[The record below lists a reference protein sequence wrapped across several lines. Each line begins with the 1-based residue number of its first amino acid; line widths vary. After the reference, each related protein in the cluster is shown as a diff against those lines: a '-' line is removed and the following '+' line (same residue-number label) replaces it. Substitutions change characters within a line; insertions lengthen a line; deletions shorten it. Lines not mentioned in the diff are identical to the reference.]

1 MVFRKILAVLTG
13 IVLGMLVIGLI
24 EALGHRLFPVPQE
37 VNQTYENQDTETL
50 LALISPKMLLFVL
63 LAYISGSFVAGL
75 FTAWIGRS
83 KELSLITGLVLM
95 LGGAITV
102 FMIPHPV
109 WFILVSLSVYIP
121 FSWLGGW
128 LILKFFPETPENL

>member
-37 VNQTYENQDTETL
+37 VTQAYENQDTEAL

-63 LAYISGSFVAGL
+63 LAYVAGSFVAGIVS
-75 FTAWIGRS
+75 AWIGRS
-83 KELSLITGLVLM
+83 KDLSLIAGVVLM

-102 FMIPHPV
+102 FMIPHPL
-109 WFILVSLSVYIP
+109 WFIVISLSVYIP
-121 FSWLGGW
+121 FALLGGW
-128 LILKFFPETPENL
+128 LILKFFTESHDKI